1 MATYVLLL
9 PKGQRKKLWSTY
21 GHLYEHLYHRDHLKL
36 AREEATRELYGR
48 QTYPSLAPKKPETV
62 AGQQSFDSSTKIER
76 VIAEFTRRHLEETC
90 SANHIR
96 DSRIRFRRVLRAWK
110 GKDIHTITKHDVLTL
125 VDGIAD
131 QGKPYAANRTLQ
143 LVSAMFN
150 WAIGRDLLEN
160 NPARGVRRR
169 PERPRERVLS
179 DPELAL
185 VWHGACAL
193 SPPWRQWFKL
203 LILLPNRRTEL
214 ASMRWTD
221 IDLPEATWTLK
232 ENKSRRVHVVPL
244 SPPALEVLA
253 TRPQTCPWVFTTT
266 TAGPIKDYA
275 AAKRRIDAW
284 LAERVETIDPWR
296 INDLRRTCATN
307 LIKLKVLP
315 HIVETTLNHKL
326 PGTMFK
332 HYAHHAFVDE
342 KRQALDQWAQ
352 HVAAIA
358 ERYKPAPTERELHQA
373 ELLAAVRATPSRYK
387 SLEEVEAAA
396 LASLATS

>member
-1 MATYVLLL
+1 MV
-9 PKGQRKKLWSTY
+9 
-21 GHLYEHLYHRDHLKL
+21 
-36 AREEATRELYGR
+36 
-48 QTYPSLAPKKPETV
+48 
-62 AGQQSFDSSTKIER
+62 
-76 VIAEFTRRHLEETC
+76 AEFTKRHLEETC

-110 GKDIHTITKHDVLTL
+110 GKDIHTITKQDVLTL

-193 SPPWRQWFKL
+193 SPPWRQWFKML
-203 LILLPNRRTEL
+203 MLLPNRRTEL
-214 ASMRWTD
+214 ASMRWPD
-221 IDLPEATWTLK
+221 IDLTEATWTLK
-232 ENKSRRVHVVPL
+232 QNKSRRVHVVPL

-253 TRPQTCPWVFTTT
+253 TLPQACPWAFTTT

-284 LAERVETIDPWR
+284 LAERVETIAPWR
-296 INDLRRTCATN
+296 INDLRRSCATN

-342 KRQALDQWAQ
+342 KREALDLWAQ

-358 ERYKPAPTERELHQA
+358 ERYKPAPTEEELRQA
-373 ELLAAVRATPSRYK
+373 KLRAAIHVGYVERLAEIIAQGD
-387 SLEEVEAAA
+387 EAAA
-396 LASLATS
+396 ARITGGGSLADAEAALLRERQPNP